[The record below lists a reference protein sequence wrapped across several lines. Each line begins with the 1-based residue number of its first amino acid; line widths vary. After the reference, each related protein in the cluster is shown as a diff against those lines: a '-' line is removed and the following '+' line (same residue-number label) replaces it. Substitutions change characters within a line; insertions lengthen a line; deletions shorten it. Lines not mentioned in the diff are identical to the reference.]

1 TSLWGGQDGS
11 LLWWSFLLSGYTAL
25 FVWWVKDKYRELQ
38 PVMLATLMTVLSFF
52 IVLQL
57 FAANPFATTSGAPP
71 ADGEGLNPLLQN
83 YWMAIHP
90 PALYLGMTGWT
101 VPFAFVVAAL
111 VTGRLH
117 DEWIHA
123 ARKWVLVAF
132 AFLSLGNILGAFWSY
147 EELSWGGYWAW
158 DPVENASFLPWLTG
172 TAYLHSVMIQERR
185 GILKVWNVFLLAT
198 TFVLTVFGTFL
209 TRSGLIASVHSF
221 ARSDIGDYF
230 LVFLIALC
238 VFCYALIGWRLP
250 DLRGGQRLGTV
261 SAVVAVGVGAL

>member
-1 TSLWGGQDGS
+1 MPSIDLPDLGTVLLCATLVCAAYTIAVSAAAAGGRPHLLRSARFGTLATVALVATAVFLLAYAFQTHDFRIRYVARYSDRSMSPAYLWTSLWGGQDGS
-11 LLWWSFLLSGYTAL
+11 LLWWSFLLSGYMAA
-25 FVWWVKDKYRELQ
+25 FVWWVRDKYRELQ

-57 FAANPFATTSGAPP
+57 FAANPFATTYGTPP

-83 YWMAIHP
+83 YWMAVHP

-123 ARKWVLVAF
+123 ARRWVLVAF

-147 EELSWGGYWAW
+147 EELGWGGYWAW

-172 TAYLHSVMIQERR
+172 TAYLHSVMI
-185 GILKVWNVFLLAT
+185 
-198 TFVLTVFGTFL
+198 
-209 TRSGLIASVHSF
+209 
-221 ARSDIGDYF
+221 
-230 LVFLIALC
+230 
-238 VFCYALIGWRLP
+238 
-250 DLRGGQRLGTV
+250 
-261 SAVVAVGVGAL
+261 